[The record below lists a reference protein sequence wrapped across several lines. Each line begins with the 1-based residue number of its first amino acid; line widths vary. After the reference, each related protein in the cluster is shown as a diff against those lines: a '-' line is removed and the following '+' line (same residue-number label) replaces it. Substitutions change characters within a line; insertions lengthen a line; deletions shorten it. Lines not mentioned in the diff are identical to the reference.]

1 MLNLVQVN
9 NDGMDELQDRLDR
22 LLLDLN
28 KKQMEV
34 SIVEGEIIA
43 LEREKEQLGVT
54 VIAQGIW
61 FFGLTLIAIITAAA
75 SPYALFFIANII
87 LVIVLVPIIITCFG
101 KFILS
106 VKKYIENRETAEGS
120 PLSKSPYTLTNRIKN
135 KKISLHKLRVEIEN
149 DIQMISH
156 LKEDIIKRENKVSN
170 WY

>member
-1 MLNLVQVN
+1 MLNLVEIN
-9 NDGMDELQDRLDR
+9 NDMDDLQERLDK
-22 LLLDLN
+22 LLLELD
-28 KKQMEV
+28 KKKMEV

-43 LEREKEQLGVT
+43 LEREKGRLGVT

-106 VKKYIENRETAEGS
+106 VKKYIENKERADGS
-120 PLSKSPYTLTNRIKN
+120 PLSDSQYTLTNQIKD
-135 KKISLHKLRVEIEN
+135 KKISLHKIRTEVDN